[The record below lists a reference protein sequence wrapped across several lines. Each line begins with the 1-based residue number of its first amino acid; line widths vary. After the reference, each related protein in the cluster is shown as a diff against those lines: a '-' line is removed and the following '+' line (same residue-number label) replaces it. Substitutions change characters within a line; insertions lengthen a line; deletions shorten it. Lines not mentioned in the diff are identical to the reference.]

1 MDLQES
7 KLYDLDL
14 GVKVTQ
20 NVAKYH
26 PHHVTYAP
34 VNFEVAM
41 SNGSGEDS
49 FTRKYIIWPW
59 DIWLWPQ
66 GQGHMK
72 CCLVP
77 STSCDLCA
85 GKIWSCYF
93 QNIMRRGVFK
103 KIHYLTFDLDL
114 GVGSR
119 SHKTSPSTLD
129 LMWPMHRQNLK
140 LLLRKVYEE
149 MHLQENTLFDIW
161 PWPLTVAQYPLHHV
175 IYAPTKFQVAMS
187 NGLGEDTITRN
198 VTDGRT
204 DRQTHRRRTD
214 FGTKL
219 IYPIFLTKKRV

>member
-1 MDLQES
+1 MDFQES

-41 SNGSGEDS
+41 SNGSGKDS

-59 DIWLWPQ
+59 GIWPWPQ

-77 STSCDLCA
+77 STSCDLCT
-85 GKIWSCYF
+85 GKIWSCYL
-93 QNIMRRGVFK
+93 QNIMRRCVFK

-114 GVGSR
+114 GV
-119 SHKTSPSTLD
+119 KVT
-129 LMWPMHRQNLK
+129 QN
-140 LLLRKVYEE
+140 
-149 MHLQENTLFDIW
+149 
-161 PWPLTVAQYPLHHV
+161 VAQYHWLHVTYAQAKNEVATSKSLWGDAFTHFLTFDLDLGVKVTRNVTQFPLHHV
-175 IYAPTKFQVAMS
+175 IYAPIKFEVATS

-204 DRQTHRRRTD
+204 DARTD
-214 FGTKL
+214 GQTDDGPTL
-219 IYPIFLTKKRV
+219 VRN